1 LQVIDDKEC
10 GRRAEEAKARGEP
23 HFYMMEMAPGLII
36 DARSKG
42 NLARLLNS
50 SCDPNC
56 ETQKWHD
63 AGNSEVSA
71 AARGWRLA
79 SVGWSSTPAMPP
91 GSYESCRQG
100 L

>member
-1 LQVIDDKEC
+1 MWAHDVHDHSLL
-10 GRRAEEAKARGEP
+10 GLAASHLWLRLHP
-23 HFYMMEMAPGLII
+23 APLPAGLII

-63 AGNSEVSA
+63 AGNSEVGSCSA
-71 AARGWRLA
+71 LL
-79 SVGWSSTPAMPP
+79 M
-91 GSYESCRQG
+91 QG
-100 L
+100 RALG